1 MPEAQ
6 ARQSA
11 VMARQHSP
19 SFEYPENTRY
29 NIKKIHVALKLID
42 IVYSYIYMIYYVY
55 RTKYCT
61 LVSDQTSFQER
72 LKKAI

>member
-1 MPEAQ
+1 MNSFFIEKCKSIYSPSQPTVSLLCEQYSDTVMPEAQ

-29 NIKKIHVALKLID
+29 NIKKNSRTSEIR
-42 IVYSYIYMIYYVY
+42 YVQ
-55 RTKYCT
+55 
-61 LVSDQTSFQER
+61 S
-72 LKKAI
+72 I